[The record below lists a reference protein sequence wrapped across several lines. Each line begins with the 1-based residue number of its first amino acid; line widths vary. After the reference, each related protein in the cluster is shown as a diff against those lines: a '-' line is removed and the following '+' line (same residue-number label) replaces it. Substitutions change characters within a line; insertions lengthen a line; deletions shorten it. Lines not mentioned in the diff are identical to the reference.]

1 MPSRCVARWCIRCC
15 RSQCIH
21 TQHLRIIYGRQQANV
36 NTQIYMRIYVCTI
49 QWASHG
55 MISLRSPL
63 AFISCPSFQMSCCF
77 RFPMRFPAI
86 SKPMSSTY
94 QTRLVCN
101 KFQNLQFKFENTWNM
116 NEIVYSL
123 PDCYCSIQAY
133 CVAYFLRCF
142 QSKCQCYYSIFVS
155 IVIN

>member
-1 MPSRCVARWCIRCC
+1 MSSRCVARWCIRCC

-101 KFQNLQFKFENTWNM
+101 KFQKFAIQIREYMEYEWNR
-116 NEIVYSL
+116 VLSTRL
-123 PDCYCSIQAY
+123 LLFHSSILC
-133 CVAYFLRCF
+133 CVFSALFPIEMPMLLFHFRFNCD
-142 QSKCQCYYSIFVS
+142 
-155 IVIN
+155 